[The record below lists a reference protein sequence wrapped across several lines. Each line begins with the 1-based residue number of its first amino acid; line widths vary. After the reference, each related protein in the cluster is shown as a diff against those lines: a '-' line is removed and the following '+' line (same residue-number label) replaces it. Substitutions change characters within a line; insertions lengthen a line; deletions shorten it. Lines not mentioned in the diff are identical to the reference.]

1 MKRQKLINRLRY
13 LRNFEFINIFFL
25 PGCLYFILSTVGTV
39 HWMYYIVSMFV
50 ICFILAQGV
59 LYWHLKLQSVRR
71 DERALP
77 SYSYQIFR
85 LFRWVNVLLLAVYP
99 ALFFVDRSSTDIDF
113 GASIWSHL
121 IYIFSILEYVNYYH
135 YQLSHDSMNDIRYL
149 MRHRKIRRSPLWK
162 DMQQTKGQLDD

>member
-1 MKRQKLINRLRY
+1 
-13 LRNFEFINIFFL
+13 
-25 PGCLYFILSTVGTV
+25 
-39 HWMYYIVSMFV
+39 
-50 ICFILAQGV
+50 

-85 LFRWVNVLLLAVYP
+85 LFKWVNVLLLAVYP